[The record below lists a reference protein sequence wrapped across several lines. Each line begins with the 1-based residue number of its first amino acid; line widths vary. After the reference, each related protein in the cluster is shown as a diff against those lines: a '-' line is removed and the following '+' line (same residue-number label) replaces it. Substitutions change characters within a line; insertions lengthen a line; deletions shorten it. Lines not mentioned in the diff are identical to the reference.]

1 MFITTVEKEQIKQ
14 ELQILRANVAMLES
28 EIIWMRGLIKGN
40 TRQVLKTVDAPYGI
54 KKNGEP
60 RKRPGRP
67 PQTMEITS

>member
-40 TRQVLKTVDAPYGI
+40 TRQVLKTADAPYGL

-67 PQTMEITS
+67 TQVMEIKS

>member
-1 MFITTVEKEQIKQ
+1 MFILTAEKEQIKR

-28 EIIWMRGLIKGN
+28 EIIWLRGMIKGN
-40 TRQVLKTVDAPYGI
+40 TRQVLRTADAPYGL